1 MGETFQGYRFLFPS
15 ADPLYSSQLLPN
27 PLMPDSATWAS
38 RCHNSIPP
46 SIRDGRGTGKCC
58 VPAGARGAALGIVSA
73 RRVLLFEHQGA
84 VGSRRDGSPCPAQ
97 APTSPPV
104 PGAGAQLPLF
114 VTFDSTLTF
123 FCTSAAE
130 NLSFSLSPPLAGGF
144 LMGPLCMR
152 GKERG
157 RKSLFSPSLA
167 L

>member
-1 MGETFQGYRFLFPS
+1 MAEAWGNAVFL
-15 ADPLYSSQLLPN
+15 QE
-27 PLMPDSATWAS
+27 
-38 RCHNSIPP
+38 HE
-46 SIRDGRGTGKCC
+46 
-58 VPAGARGAALGIVSA
+58 
-73 RRVLLFEHQGA
+73 VLLLESFLHAACCSLNTREQWDLAGTA
-84 VGSRRDGSPCPAQ
+84 LPAL
-97 APTSPPV
+97 PRLPHPPPV

-144 LMGPLCMR
+144 LMGPRCMR

>member
-1 MGETFQGYRFLFPS
+1 MGETSQGYRFLFPS
-15 ADPLYSSQLLPN
+15 ADPLCSSQLLPN

-123 FCTSAAE
+123 FVCRLLKTSP
-130 NLSFSLSPPLAGGF
+130 F
-144 LMGPLCMR
+144 
-152 GKERG
+152 
-157 RKSLFSPSLA
+157 PSLP
-167 L
+167 LWLVVF

>member
-46 SIRDGRGTGKCC
+46 STRDGRGTGKCC

-123 FCTSAAE
+123 FVCRLLKTSP
-130 NLSFSLSPPLAGGF
+130 F
-144 LMGPLCMR
+144 
-152 GKERG
+152 
-157 RKSLFSPSLA
+157 PSLP
-167 L
+167 LWLVVF

>member
-1 MGETFQGYRFLFPS
+1 
-15 ADPLYSSQLLPN
+15 
-27 PLMPDSATWAS
+27 MPDSATWAS

-46 SIRDGRGTGKCC
+46 STRDGRGTGKCC

-123 FCTSAAE
+123 FVCRLLKTSP
-130 NLSFSLSPPLAGGF
+130 F
-144 LMGPLCMR
+144 
-152 GKERG
+152 
-157 RKSLFSPSLA
+157 PSLP
-167 L
+167 LWLVVF